1 MLVARTCEVAYI
13 AAFGRGLRET
23 GFVEGEN
30 LAIEYRF
37 GDGQPTR
44 LPILATDLIRRH
56 VAVIAA
62 GPRAGEV
69 LKDMTGTIPIVFLSG
84 GDPVRTGLVASLNRP

>member
-1 MLVARTCEVAYI
+1 MKRRKFITLVGGAAAAWPLGVSAQQPAMPHVGFLHPRSRADATTII

-44 LPILATDLIRRH
+44 LPILATDSI
-56 VAVIAA
+56 
-62 GPRAGEV
+62 
-69 LKDMTGTIPIVFLSG
+69 
-84 GDPVRTGLVASLNRP
+84 